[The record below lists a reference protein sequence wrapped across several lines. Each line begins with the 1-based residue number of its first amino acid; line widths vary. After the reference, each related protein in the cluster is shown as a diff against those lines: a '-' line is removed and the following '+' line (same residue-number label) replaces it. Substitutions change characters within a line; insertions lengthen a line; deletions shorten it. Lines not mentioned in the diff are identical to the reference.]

1 MPPDRQPRQAQ
12 MIAVPKLRAGQR
24 EAEEGAQKLIVG
36 DHGRSL
42 LRRKRN
48 DPAGS
53 LRWLRRLPCGWHQ
66 IPRTFPSGPST
77 TVSRPS
83 PGWQSPIFVARLPR
97 VAALY
102 RVDDFLNS
110 RLLGCLDLRRG
121 CGFGWRF
128 VAKDLSA
135 KRDALVANKDAGPGD
150 ELPDLVLVLPAK
162 RALPLDLSGH
172 AANIGR

>member
-1 MPPDRQPRQAQ
+1 MPPDRQPCQAQ
-12 MIAVPKLRAGQR
+12 MIAVSKLRAGQR

-36 DHGRSL
+36 EHGLHGL
-42 LRRKRN
+42 LRKRN

-83 PGWQSPIFVARLPR
+83 LGWQSPIFVARLR
-97 VAALY
+97 LVAVPY
-102 RVDDFLNS
+102 RVDDFLHS
-110 RLLGCLDLRRG
+110 RLALGDG
-121 CGFGWRF
+121 GFGRLW
-128 VAKDLSA
+128 VLLKDLGA
-135 KRDALVANKDAGPGD
+135 QRDTLVANKDAGARD
-150 ELPDLVLVLPAK
+150 KPDLVLALAAK
-162 RALPLDLSGH
+162 GALPLDLSGH